1 MKRSLLAIIILLAL
15 LGAGG
20 LIGYHF
26 LDSNFETLG
35 KHISSP
41 DGTYTVSVPLKWKS
55 VEPSSEYGLIAAE
68 STDGSM
74 YMQMSLDTDTDRK
87 GIALEEYTGNYIKS
101 IAQKS
106 DDSASQTNVISPR
119 SEKINGHKGCYF
131 ETKTE
136 ADGVSIYI
144 WGFVY
149 NTKSGIVNVAVAA
162 QQSEADAYAG
172 IAKGIIRSVT
182 ENE

>member
-26 LDSNFETLG
+26 LDSNYETLG
-35 KHISSP
+35 KHITSS
-41 DGTYTVSVPLKWKS
+41 DGSYTVSVPLKWKS
-55 VEPSSEYGLIAAE
+55 VEPSSEYGLIAAQ

-74 YMQMSLDTDTDRK
+74 YMQLSLDTDTDRK
-87 GIALEEYTGNYIKS
+87 GIALEEYTRSYIKS

-106 DDSASQTNVISPR
+106 DDSASQTNVVSPT
-119 SEKINGHKGCYF
+119 SEKINGRKGCYY
-131 ETKTE
+131 ETKSQ

-144 WGFVY
+144 WGFIY
-149 NTKSGIVNVAVAA
+149 NTDSGIVNIAVAS
-162 QQSEADAYAG
+162 QQSEADAYSG

-182 ENE
+182 END